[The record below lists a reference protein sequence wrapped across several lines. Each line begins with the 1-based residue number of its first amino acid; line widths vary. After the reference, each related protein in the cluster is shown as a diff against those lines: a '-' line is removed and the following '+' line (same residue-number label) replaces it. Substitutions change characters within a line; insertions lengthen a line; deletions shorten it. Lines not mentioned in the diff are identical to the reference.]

1 MSPSPP
7 PPLLLEEEKDEKKKK
22 SFWHGKVGGGKGAG
36 DRTGMSLEE
45 AKLLSP
51 RAPSP
56 VRVSPAMTSPTAV
69 GALVVKKESLLS
81 RVLSPRS
88 KKESGGP
95 LSPRMLMPIKQ
106 EHDDGDGEDAQQKHL
121 SALASTAATS
131 GGGIIKVE
139 EEETNGNN
147 GRTVAADGAV
157 APVAPVATAIGA
169 MVAMDVDDVLVV
181 KKEEDEPDG
190 EPEDP
195 ETLGVSMSYH
205 PLEEDPE
212 WSLFLPFDSLEF
224 SFIGGCLSVCRPV
237 PDEVCT
243 RIYAS
248 LSSPSVH
255 VLYCSFIWPLK
266 MHTHPPTRP
275 PIYIYTI
282 HTHTYSL

>member
-7 PPLLLEEEKDEKKKK
+7 PPLLLEEEKEEKKKK
-22 SFWHGKVGGGKGAG
+22 SFWHGKGGGGKGAG

-56 VRVSPAMTSPTAV
+56 VRVSPSMTSPTAA

-88 KKESGGP
+88 KKERGGS
-95 LSPRMLMPIKQ
+95 LSPRMLRPIKQ
-106 EHDDGDGEDAQQKHL
+106 EHEDGDGDEEAQQKHL
-121 SALASTAATS
+121 AAIASTAVTS

-139 EEETNGNN
+139 EEEANGNN
-147 GRTVAADGAV
+147 GRAVAAD
-157 APVAPVATAIGA
+157 APVATAIGA
-169 MVAMDVDDVLVV
+169 VIAMEVDDVVVVV
-181 KKEEDEPDG
+181 KREEEPDS

-195 ETLGVSMSYH
+195 EALANSISMSYH

-237 PDEVCT
+237 PDEVCMC
-243 RIYAS
+243 IA
-248 LSSPSVH
+248 
-255 VLYCSFIWPLK
+255 LYPFIWPPQNAHILK
-266 MHTHPPTRP
+266 KATD
-275 PIYIYTI
+275 
-282 HTHTYSL
+282 